1 MLGRT
6 GDKPLAMLL
15 MSRHLRRLSII
26 LPLAFA
32 LAGSACDAQRS
43 QEAKSRAGAA
53 VASPRAPEA
62 ADLVVRGG
70 PILTMDPQRPLAE
83 VLAIKHGRI
92 LRIGSA
98 SDVAPLVGSST
109 EVIELG
115 SRAAVPGFIDCHT
128 HLGLDSYPA
137 HRLFAWDPSKAELMG
152 KLKAE
157 VEVKPELPLILGGWF
172 PAHYT
177 GSRRDLDAISTR
189 RPILVV
195 AADMHAIWLNS
206 AAAAWLGL
214 ESLNAGQPEALPRE
228 ASGQRPGVLAGFP
241 WTRWAHLRATDMAEQ
256 AALEQGIAGTFRAVA
271 ATGITAVHNMSFTT
285 RSVRILSAM
294 ADRGA
299 LPVRVREMP
308 YGLDANMV
316 EAMRGMKYSHPDS
329 FRFSAV
335 KYLLDGAPFSG
346 SGAYSG
352 IAHPGKVRISS
363 EELRRRLTDHTRRGE
378 QVALH
383 AVGQVSVHA
392 ALEAI
397 EATRGIGPLRPRIE
411 HGDVLERA
419 DEDRLSR
426 LGVVLSMQPSHFPA
440 SLPRADFALTPP
452 EKAWGFARHVR
463 RSVPVCL
470 GSDGPVPPLV
480 NIALAMRGPTSAEAL
495 TLDEAFAAHTR
506 WAAYAANEENEVG
519 VLSEGKLGDLV
530 ILSRDPRGLDP
541 QGIMGITVERTI
553 VGGRTTYR
561 APSTASAP
569 P

>member
-1 MLGRT
+1 MSF
-6 GDKPLAMLL
+6 
-15 MSRHLRRLSII
+15 MSRHLQPLG
-26 LPLAFA
+26 LLLAFA
-32 LAGSACDAQRS
+32 FAGSACDAPGTREPES
-43 QEAKSRAGAA
+43 GAGTTVTSPRGAA
-53 VASPRAPEA
+53 A

-70 PILTMDPQRPLAE
+70 PILTMDPPRSLAE
-83 VLAIKHGRI
+83 AVAVKDGRI
-92 LRIGSA
+92 VYVGSV
-98 SDVAPLVGSST
+98 SDVASLAGPST

-115 SRAAVPGFIDCHT
+115 GRVVIPGFIDCHT

-137 HRLFAWDPSKAELMG
+137 HRLFAWDPTKAELMG
-152 KLKAE
+152 KLRAE
-157 VEVKPELPLILGGWF
+157 VGVEPDLPLIFGGWF

-195 AADMHAIWLNS
+195 AADLHAIWLNS
-206 AAAAWLGL
+206 AAARWLGL
-214 ESLNAGQPEALPRE
+214 ESPGAEQPEALPR
-228 ASGQRPGVLAGFP
+228 GTGTQQPGVLAGAH
-241 WTRWAHLRATDMAEQ
+241 WTRWTHLRATDMADQ
-256 AALEQGIAGTFRAVA
+256 AALAQGIAGALRAVA
-271 ATGITAVHNMSFTT
+271 ATGVTTVHNMSFIP

-299 LPVRVREMP
+299 LPVRVRELP
-308 YGLDANMV
+308 YGLDADMV
-316 EAMRGMKYSHPDS
+316 EAMRGMKYSHPDW

-352 IAHPGKVRISS
+352 VAHSGTVRMSL
-363 EELRRRLTDHTRRGE
+363 EELRRRLADHTHRGE

-397 EATRGIGPLRPRIE
+397 EATSGIGPLRPRIE
-411 HGDVLERA
+411 HGDVMENA
-419 DEDRLSR
+419 DEERLSR

-452 EKAWGFARHVR
+452 AEAWGFARHVR

-470 GSDGPVPPLV
+470 GSDGPVPPLLS
-480 NIALAMRGPTSAEAL
+480 IAFAMRGPTPTEAL
-495 TLDEAFAAHTR
+495 TLDEALAAHTR
-506 WAAYAANEENEVG
+506 WAAYAAREEDKVG
-519 VLSEGKLGDLV
+519 VLAEGKFGDLV

-541 QGIMGITVERTI
+541 QGIMGITVEQTI
-553 VGGRTTYR
+553 VDGRTTYR

-569 P
+569 Q